1 MFGLYIQGNS
11 RGILSFLFDVLP
23 IEFVF
28 GRLYEPWYGIFTQRN
43 TLGIMMAFAIFV
55 FYLRS
60 RSDPEEKWSAYLW
73 ASLSS
78 LLLFLSGSLT
88 GFLGL
93 WAVMVGGVL
102 LGNIRRHRRWARRIL
117 LATAV
122 MAGVGVYY
130 AAGHPASVTSFF
142 FADPGNNGCS
152 RQVSPVLIACGGIE
166 PPVDASLSS
175 STRLTLALPA

>member
-73 ASLSS
+73 ASLSF

-122 MAGVGVYY
+122 IGGVGVYY
-130 AAGHPASVTSFF
+130 AASHPAICDFLFRPRRYSYRSHNHLGG
-142 FADPGNNGCS
+142 FAAFGDGSPLDRS
-152 RQVSPVLIACGGIE
+152 RVQCL
-166 PPVDASLSS
+166 
-175 STRLTLALPA
+175 LARG